1 MQTKTPIVYIMANK
15 NRTIYTG
22 VTTDLYTRVWQ
33 HKYQEHPKA
42 FTAQYA
48 CNQLVYYTEFSRVDD
63 AIAFEKYV
71 KGKSRAYK
79 IALIEEMNP
88 RWNDL
93 AWDWYK

>member
-1 MQTKTPIVYIMANK
+1 MQIKVRFVYIMANK

-22 VTTDLYTRVWQ
+22 VTSDLHARVWQ

-48 CNQLVYYTEFSRVDD
+48 CDRLVYYAEFARMDD

-71 KGKSRAYK
+71 KGKSRG
-79 IALIEEMNP
+79 
-88 RWNDL
+88 
-93 AWDWYK
+93 